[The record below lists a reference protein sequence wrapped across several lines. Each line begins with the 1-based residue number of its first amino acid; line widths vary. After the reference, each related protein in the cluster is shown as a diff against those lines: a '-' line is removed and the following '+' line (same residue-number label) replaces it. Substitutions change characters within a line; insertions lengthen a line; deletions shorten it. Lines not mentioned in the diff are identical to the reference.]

1 MTSDPHA
8 AGVADELAREAERH
22 DVPVDGGGH
31 VTWRRFGDGP
41 PLVLLHGGH
50 GSWLHW
56 ARNIRPLAAHYT
68 VWVPDLPGYGDS
80 SPTPATTHDALIG
93 ATQQSLDALV
103 GAGTAIHLAGFS
115 FGGLTA
121 AALAARR
128 GGVAQLALFG
138 PGGHGCG
145 RRPRG
150 ALKVWR
156 DAADR
161 GDAAAL
167 AEVMRHNL
175 LMHMLHDPAA
185 VDALALRIHTEACLA
200 TRFRSRTISLAG
212 GLGGWLAKYAGPLL
226 LVWGEH
232 DVTAVPEDALRAM
245 SQGRSGCRTVLVPG
259 SGHWVQYE
267 RADQVN
273 ALLLSLPVSPPTNR
287 SADGSR

>member
-1 MTSDPHA
+1 MTITDPHA
-8 AGVADELAREAERH
+8 AAFIDELDREAERH
-22 DVPVDGGGH
+22 DVPVDGGH

-50 GSWLHW
+50 GRWTHW
-56 ARNIRPLAAHYT
+56 ARNIRPLAAHAS

-80 SPTPATTHDALIG
+80 STPPATTHEALVDA
-93 ATQQSLDALV
+93 TRQSLDALV
-103 GAGTAIHLAGFS
+103 GTGTPIHLAGFS

-128 GGVAQLALFG
+128 GHVARLGLFG
-138 PGGHGCG
+138 PGGHGG
-145 RRPRG
+145 ARRPRG

-156 DAADR
+156 DAADS

-175 LMHMLHDPAA
+175 LMHMLHDPAS
-185 VDALALRIHTEACLA
+185 VDALAMRIHTEACLA

-212 GLGGWLAKYAGPLL
+212 GLARWLAQYPGPLL
-226 LVWGEH
+226 LAWGEH

-245 SQGRSGCRTVLVPG
+245 AQGRSDCRTVLVRG
-259 SGHWVQYE
+259 AGHWLQYE
-267 RADQVN
+267 RADQAN
-273 ALLLSLPVSPPTNR
+273 ELLLSLLAAR
-287 SADGSR
+287 A